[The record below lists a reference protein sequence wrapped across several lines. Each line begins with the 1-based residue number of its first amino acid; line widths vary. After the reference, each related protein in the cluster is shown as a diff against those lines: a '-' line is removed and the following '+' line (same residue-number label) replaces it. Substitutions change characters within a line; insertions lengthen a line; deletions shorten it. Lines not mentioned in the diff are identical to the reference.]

1 MIFNLATGPV
11 AQAHYING
19 VDGRTESAANENT
32 IAVVWTD
39 DLTELELEVALE
51 AHVYPALV

>member
-11 AQAHYING
+11 SQVHYING
-19 VDGRTESAANENT
+19 VNGHTESTANEDT

-39 DLTELELEVALE
+39 DLTGLELEVALE